1 MLSIQIREATLADIP
16 VIQSLAEKTWRP
28 TYDSILTEEQT
39 LYMLDWMYSDESLYK
54 QFMTNTFLLLESAK
68 VPVGFVAFE
77 RKNDSILKIHKIYLL
92 PEMQGK
98 GLGKVLLNEVV
109 LRATKWQYELIE
121 LNVNRTNVAVK
132 FYQNYG
138 FAIVEEVDIEIGN
151 DFWMND
157 YVMQLPIEPITQKL
171 EVDGLD

>member
-1 MLSIQIREATLADIP
+1 
-16 VIQSLAEKTWRP
+16 
-28 TYDSILTEEQT
+28 
-39 LYMLDWMYSDESLYK
+39 
-54 QFMTNTFLLLESAK
+54 
-68 VPVGFVAFE
+68 
-77 RKNDSILKIHKIYLL
+77 
-92 PEMQGK
+92 
-98 GLGKVLLNEVV
+98 VV

-121 LNVNRTNVAVK
+121 LNVNRTNTAVK

-138 FAIVEEVDIEIGN
+138 FAIVEEVDIEIGS